1 MSDLGNLD
9 ATNDA
14 ATGQSAAGQSADD
27 QRERD
32 ERRFLQEV
40 GDRVRSAR
48 KRHGMSRKVL
58 ARESGV
64 SERYLAQLETG
75 SGNISILLLRQV
87 AEATGLKLQDLV
99 ADNGQDAPE
108 ILSILELARR
118 ATAAQR
124 EDIIGRLS
132 GMLDQSGTD
141 LKASRIALIG
151 LRGAGK
157 STLGQ
162 LIAEDLKIPFI
173 ELNREIEQDSGL
185 AIAEIFALY
194 GQDGYRRLEQRCLR
208 SVIDRHSQV
217 VLAVAGGIVAEANT
231 YDMLLRSFH
240 SVWLQASPEEHMERV
255 RAQGDR
261 RPMAGNPAAMNDL
274 RSILESRQQLYGN
287 AEMTFDTSG
296 KGIAHCRDELSA
308 LLRKRLDTAA
318 S

>member
-1 MSDLGNLD
+1 M
-9 ATNDA
+9 TERNDQPPSTP
-14 ATGQSAAGQSADD
+14 TGDTTEGLENSAQ
-27 QRERD
+27 
-32 ERRFLQEV
+32 RFLQEV
-40 GDRVRSAR
+40 GARVRNAR
-48 KRHGMSRKVL
+48 TRHGMSRKVL

-87 AEATGLKLQDLV
+87 ADATGLKLQDLV
-99 ADNGQDAPE
+99 AEADQDAPE
-108 ILSILELARR
+108 LMSILELARR
-118 ATAAQR
+118 ASPAQR
-124 EDIIGRLS
+124 EEIISSLTEL
-132 GMLDQSGTD
+132 LDQSGAN

-157 STLGQ
+157 STLGR
-162 LIAEDLKIPFI
+162 LVAEDLKIPFI
-173 ELNREIEQDSGL
+173 ELNHEIEHDSGL
-185 AIAEIFALY
+185 AIPEIFALY

-208 SVIDRHSQV
+208 SVIDRHNKV

-240 SVWLQASPEEHMERV
+240 TVWLQASPEEHMNRV

-274 RSILESRQQLYGN
+274 RSILESRQQLYAN
-287 AEMTFDTSG
+287 AEASYNTST
-296 KGIAHCRDELSA
+296 KTVTQCRTELTR
-308 LLRKRLDTAA
+308 LLSNRLA

>member
-1 MSDLGNLD
+1 MASDSDSLVTENDPPPSRLGS
-9 ATNDA
+9 
-14 ATGQSAAGQSADD
+14 QD
-27 QRERD
+27 QG
-32 ERRFLQEV
+32 FLQEV
-40 GDRVRSAR
+40 GNRVRSAR

-87 AEATGLKLQDLV
+87 AAATGMKLRDLV
-99 ADNGQDAPE
+99 SESQEDAPE

-118 ATAAQR
+118 ASPAQR
-124 EDIIGRLS
+124 EDIINSLT
-132 GMLDQSGTD
+132 GMLDQSGTN

-157 STLGQ
+157 STLGK

-173 ELNREIEQDSGL
+173 ELNREIELDSGL

-208 SVIDRHSQV
+208 SVIDRHSEV

-231 YDMLLRSFH
+231 YEMLLRSFH
-240 SVWLQASPEEHMERV
+240 SVWLQARPEEHMERV

-274 RSILESRQQLYGN
+274 RSILESRQQLYAN
-287 AEMTFDTSG
+287 AEMTFNTSG
-296 KGIAHCRDELSA
+296 KTVAQCRDELSG
-308 LLRKRLDTAA
+308 LLVSRVTG
-318 S
+318 SHS

>member
-1 MSDLGNLD
+1 MSESDSLD
-9 ATNDA
+9 RATTAPSDRTA
-14 ATGQSAAGQSADD
+14 LTDEHAD
-27 QRERD
+27 Q
-32 ERRFLQEV
+32 RFLQQV
-40 GDRVRSAR
+40 GNRVRNAR

-87 AEATGLKLQDLV
+87 AAATGLKLQDLV
-99 ADNGQDAPE
+99 TEPEEDSPE

-118 ATAAQR
+118 ASPDQR
-124 EDIIGRLS
+124 EDIIANLS
-132 GMLDQSGTD
+132 GMLDRSGAD
-141 LKASRIALIG
+141 LKATRIALIG

-173 ELNREIEQDSGL
+173 ELNREIELDSGL

-208 SVIDRHSQV
+208 SVIDRHSEV

-231 YDMLLRSFH
+231 YEMLLRSFH
-240 SVWLQASPEEHMERV
+240 SVWLQASPEEHMARV

-274 RSILESRQQLYGN
+274 RSILESRQQDYAN

-296 KGIAHCRDELSA
+296 KSVEECRRDLTRLLSSRSVTAHR
-308 LLRKRLDTAA
+308 
-318 S
+318 

>member
-1 MSDLGNLD
+1 MASDSDSLVTENDPPASRLGS
-9 ATNDA
+9 
-14 ATGQSAAGQSADD
+14 QD
-27 QRERD
+27 QG
-32 ERRFLQEV
+32 FLQEV
-40 GDRVRSAR
+40 GNRVRSAR

-75 SGNISILLLRQV
+75 SGNISILLLRQI
-87 AEATGLKLQDLV
+87 AAATGMKLRDLV
-99 ADNGQDAPE
+99 SESQEDAPE

-118 ATAAQR
+118 ASPAQR
-124 EDIIGRLS
+124 EDIIDSLT
-132 GMLDQSGTD
+132 GMLDQSGAD

-157 STLGQ
+157 STLGK
-162 LIAEDLKIPFI
+162 LIADDLKIPFI
-173 ELNREIEQDSGL
+173 ELNREIELDSGL
-185 AIAEIFALY
+185 AVAEIFALY

-208 SVIDRHSQV
+208 SVIDRHSEV

-231 YDMLLRSFH
+231 YEMLLRSFH
-240 SVWLQASPEEHMERV
+240 SVWLQARPEEHMERV

-274 RSILESRQQLYGN
+274 RSILESRQQLYAN

-296 KGIAHCRDELSA
+296 KTVGQCRDELSKI
-308 LLRKRLDTAA
+308 LSIRLEQDR
-318 S
+318 

>member
-1 MSDLGNLD
+1 MASDSDSLEMEKGPHSD
-9 ATNDA
+9 PQEHA
-14 ATGQSAAGQSADD
+14 AQH
-27 QRERD
+27 
-32 ERRFLQEV
+32 FLQEV
-40 GDRVRSAR
+40 GNRVRGAR

-87 AEATGLKLQDLV
+87 ADATGLKLQDLV
-99 ADNGQDAPE
+99 AESDHDAPE

-118 ATAAQR
+118 ASPSQR
-124 EDIIGRLS
+124 ADIINSLS
-132 GMLDQSGTD
+132 GMLDQSGAN

-173 ELNREIEQDSGL
+173 ELNREIELDSGL
-185 AIAEIFALY
+185 AIPEIFSLY

-208 SVIDRHSQV
+208 SVIDRHSEV

-231 YDMLLRSFH
+231 YEMLLRSFH

-274 RSILESRQQLYGN
+274 RSILESRQQHYAN
-287 AEMTFDTSG
+287 AEMTFDTST
-296 KGIAHCRDELSA
+296 KSVAQCRDELSKV
-308 LLRKRLDTAA
+308 LSIRLERDK
-318 S
+318 

>member
-1 MSDLGNLD
+1 MASDSDSLEREKGTHSD
-9 ATNDA
+9 PQEHA
-14 ATGQSAAGQSADD
+14 AQH
-27 QRERD
+27 
-32 ERRFLQEV
+32 FLQEV
-40 GDRVRSAR
+40 GNRVRGAR

-87 AEATGLKLQDLV
+87 ADATGLKLQDLV
-99 ADNGQDAPE
+99 AESDHDTPE

-118 ATAAQR
+118 ASPSQR
-124 EDIIGRLS
+124 ADIINSLS
-132 GMLDQSGTD
+132 GMLDQSGAN

-173 ELNREIEQDSGL
+173 ELNREIELDSGL
-185 AIAEIFALY
+185 AIPEIFSLY

-208 SVIDRHSQV
+208 SVIDRHSEV

-231 YDMLLRSFH
+231 YEMLLRSFH

-274 RSILESRQQLYGN
+274 RSILESRQQHYAN
-287 AEMTFDTSG
+287 AEMTFDTST
-296 KGIAHCRDELSA
+296 KSVAQCRDELSKV
-308 LLRKRLDTAA
+308 LSIRLERDK
-318 S
+318 

>member
-1 MSDLGNLD
+1 MSESDSLD
-9 ATNDA
+9 SETTPSSGHA
-14 ATGQSAAGQSADD
+14 APA
-27 QRERD
+27 D
-32 ERRFLQEV
+32 ERAEQRFLQQV
-40 GDRVRSAR
+40 GNRVRSAR

-87 AEATGLKLQDLV
+87 AAATGLKLQDLV
-99 ADNGQDAPE
+99 TEPEEDSPE
-108 ILSILELARR
+108 ILSILELSRR
-118 ATAAQR
+118 ASPAQR
-124 EDIIGRLS
+124 EDIIASLS
-132 GMLDQSGTD
+132 GMLNRSGAD
-141 LKASRIALIG
+141 LKAARIALIG

-173 ELNREIEQDSGL
+173 ELNREIELDSGL

-208 SVIDRHSQV
+208 SVIDRHSAV

-231 YDMLLRSFH
+231 YEMLLRSFH

-261 RPMAGNPAAMNDL
+261 RPMAGNPAAMKDL
-274 RSILESRQQLYGN
+274 RAILESRQQDYAN

-296 KGIAHCRDELSA
+296 KTIEECRRELTR
-308 LLRKRLDTAA
+308 LLSSRSTAA
-318 S
+318 H

>member
-1 MSDLGNLD
+1 MVSDTDSLD
-9 ATNDA
+9 REKSPHSERQERA
-14 ATGQSAAGQSADD
+14 AQH
-27 QRERD
+27 
-32 ERRFLQEV
+32 FLQEV
-40 GDRVRSAR
+40 GNRVRGAR

-87 AEATGLKLQDLV
+87 ADATGLKLQDLV
-99 ADNGQDAPE
+99 AETGEDAPE
-108 ILSILELARR
+108 VLSILELARR
-118 ATAAQR
+118 ASPAQR
-124 EDIIGRLS
+124 EDIINSLS
-132 GMLDQSGTD
+132 GMLDQSGAD

-173 ELNREIEQDSGL
+173 ELNREIELDSGL
-185 AIAEIFALY
+185 AIPEIFSLY

-208 SVIDRHSQV
+208 SVIDRHSEV

-231 YDMLLRSFH
+231 YEMLLRSFH

-274 RSILESRQQLYGN
+274 RSILESRQQHYAN
-287 AEMTFDTSG
+287 AEMTFDTSAKTVG
-296 KGIAHCRDELSA
+296 QCREELSKVLSA
-308 LLRKRLDTAA
+308 RLERDR
-318 S
+318 

>member
-1 MSDLGNLD
+1 MDELERTMVSDTDSLD
-9 ATNDA
+9 REKSPSSDRQERAT
-14 ATGQSAAGQSADD
+14 QH
-27 QRERD
+27 
-32 ERRFLQEV
+32 FLQEV
-40 GDRVRSAR
+40 GNRVRDAR

-87 AEATGLKLQDLV
+87 ANATGLKLQDLV
-99 ADNGQDAPE
+99 AETVEDAPE

-118 ATAAQR
+118 ASPAQR
-124 EDIIGRLS
+124 EDVINSLS
-132 GMLDQSGTD
+132 GMLDQSGTN

-162 LIAEDLKIPFI
+162 LIAEDLQIPFI
-173 ELNREIEQDSGL
+173 ELNREIELDSGL
-185 AIAEIFALY
+185 AIPEIFALY

-208 SVIDRHSQV
+208 SVIDRHSEV

-231 YDMLLRSFH
+231 YEMLLRSFH

-274 RSILESRQQLYGN
+274 RTILESRQQHYAN
-287 AEMTFDTSG
+287 AEMTFDTSAKTVG
-296 KGIAHCRDELSA
+296 QCRDELSKILA
-308 LLRKRLDTAA
+308 SRLDRDRP
-318 S
+318 

>member
-1 MSDLGNLD
+1 MVSNTDSLDREKSSPSDRQEP
-9 ATNDA
+9 A
-14 ATGQSAAGQSADD
+14 A
-27 QRERD
+27 EH
-32 ERRFLQEV
+32 FLQEV
-40 GDRVRSAR
+40 GNRVRGAR

-99 ADNGQDAPE
+99 AETEDDAPE

-118 ATAAQR
+118 ASPAQR
-124 EDIIGRLS
+124 EDIISSLS
-132 GMLDQSGTD
+132 GMLNQSGTD

-173 ELNREIEQDSGL
+173 ELNREIELDSGL
-185 AIAEIFALY
+185 AIPEIFSLY

-208 SVIDRHSQV
+208 SVIDRHNEV

-231 YDMLLRSFH
+231 YEMLLRSFH

-274 RSILESRQQLYGN
+274 RSILESRQQHYAN
-287 AEMTFDTSG
+287 AEMTFDTSAKTVG
-296 KGIAHCRDELSA
+296 QCRDELSKV
-308 LLRKRLDTAA
+308 LSIRLERDR
-318 S
+318 